1 LSSQAYT
8 QGIVIPAG
16 DSAVTFEVGEG
27 ISPEIQKRVQ
37 AFSIGLEH
45 ENVYGI
51 DEVFP
56 TYRSLF
62 ITYNP
67 LILSFDDL
75 ERVLRALESKL
86 GDVPEMPKRIVEIPT
101 VYGGNGGPDLE
112 FVAHNAGLS
121 VDEVITIHA
130 GTDYLVYM
138 MGFSPGFTYLGGLPE
153 VIATPRLT
161 TPRVKVP
168 SGSVGIAGSQTG
180 VYPSESPGG
189 WRLIGRT
196 PVPLFNA
203 AQIPPT
209 IVEPGEYLRFVS
221 ITDEECT
228 EIINSVRNGTFQI
241 AECFS

>member
-1 LSSQAYT
+1 MYT
-8 QGIVIPAG
+8 NGIVIPAG

-37 AFSIGLEH
+37 SFTIALEH
-45 ENVYGI
+45 EQPHGI

-62 ITYNP
+62 IIYNP
-67 LILSFDDL
+67 LILRFEDL
-75 ERVLRALESKL
+75 ERALRDLESKL
-86 GDVPEMPKRIVEIPT
+86 DNVPEMPKRTVEIPT
-101 VYGGNGGPDLE
+101 VYGGDAGPDLE
-112 FVAHNAGLS
+112 FVAHNAGLC
-121 VDEVITIHA
+121 VDQVVKLHA

-153 VIATPRLT
+153 LIATPRLT

-196 PVPLFNA
+196 PIPLFNP

-221 ITDEECT
+221 ITVDECAQ
-228 EIINSVRNGTFQI
+228 IVNRIFDGTFQI
-241 AECFS
+241 TECFS